1 MTSLNFNLPLYLILF
16 ILLPCHSKAEI
27 IIEEIQ
33 PLKFPS
39 IIKNLGSSTIVLVNW
54 KGGIGKATNSDFF
67 DHIYHA
73 GKYKIYSD
81 TEKNIT
87 INITSINNNS
97 GIKLKSFKVRYKNK
111 TYKSFPTSALK
122 NPGTKGATIKIGA
135 KMVANKNTTPGSK
148 QPQYLI
154 QIDEL

>member
-1 MTSLNFNLPLYLILF
+1 M
-16 ILLPCHSKAEI
+16 
-27 IIEEIQ
+27 
-33 PLKFPS
+33 
-39 IIKNLGSSTIVLVNW
+39 NW
-54 KGGIGKATNSDFF
+54 KGGIGKATNSDLF

-81 TEKNIT
+81 TDKSII
-87 INITSINNNS
+87 INITYINNSS

-122 NPGTKGATIKIGA
+122 NPGTKGAIIKIGA
-135 KMVANKNTTPGSK
+135 KMVANKNTTSGSK